1 MRTTIAFIFLL
12 IPLLSYPCTEGL
24 ITGEFTHDGR
34 PIHWKLRMWTG
45 TNRLIFWDNDINND
59 GIADT
64 DHDGNGNPDAYAFLG
79 IRSNTNVHPNF
90 RNPMM
95 GLNEAGFSIGI
106 TVVGAVVEGN
116 TNPIMIHPLCHISSF
131 AGFFEFLKSCPGV
144 HDERNASYSIRNNYG
159 VMDITGE
166 AGAGIA

>member
-79 IRSNTNVHPNF
+79 I
-90 RNPMM
+90 
-95 GLNEAGFSIGI
+95 
-106 TVVGAVVEGN
+106 
-116 TNPIMIHPLCHISSF
+116 
-131 AGFFEFLKSCPGV
+131 
-144 HDERNASYSIRNNYG
+144 
-159 VMDITGE
+159 
-166 AGAGIA
+166 